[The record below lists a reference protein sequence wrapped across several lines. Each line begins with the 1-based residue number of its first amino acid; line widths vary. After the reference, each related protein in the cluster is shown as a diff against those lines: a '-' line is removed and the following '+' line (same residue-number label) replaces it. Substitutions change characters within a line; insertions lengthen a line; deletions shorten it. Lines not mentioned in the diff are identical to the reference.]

1 MKCEENTI
9 EIMPF
14 SVKGID
20 SASQVNYTP
29 KKIRLLRQKL
39 WKQNL
44 IICCIVFTD
53 VEPRQWQKQYISHK
67 SYCILPDLHSWIL
80 SNFLLQVKQSFLF
93 LHQSGAFNMP
103 EPRCHLRESQDLSVY
118 EWEEMVEEFTQHT
131 SHSIITHH
139 LCFWVK
145 YQRMFSLQ
153 GLICFQDL
161 KLIV

>member
-1 MKCEENTI
+1 
-9 EIMPF
+9 
-14 SVKGID
+14 
-20 SASQVNYTP
+20 
-29 KKIRLLRQKL
+29 
-39 WKQNL
+39 
-44 IICCIVFTD
+44 
-53 VEPRQWQKQYISHK
+53 
-67 SYCILPDLHSWIL
+67 
-80 SNFLLQVKQSFLF
+80 
-93 LHQSGAFNMP
+93 MP

-145 YQRMFSLQ
+145 YQSMFSLQ